1 MTTKKERIN
10 FLILSVL
17 YIVFLIFYATIG
29 FFKEKTWIGLVSV
42 FSYLLIVIIWS
53 RSLEKKKVEMK

>member
-1 MTTKKERIN
+1 MTTKKEKIN
-10 FLILSVL
+10 FLILSIL
-17 YIVFLIFYATIG
+17 YIVFLVFYATIG
-29 FFKEKTWIGLVSV
+29 FLKEKTWVGLVSV

>member
-10 FLILSVL
+10 FIIFSVA

-29 FFKEKTWIGLVSV
+29 FPKENTWLGLVSL
-42 FSYLLIVIIWS
+42 FPYLIAVIVWT
-53 RSLEKKKVEMK
+53 RSVKKKKVNIK